1 MLMPGDKS
9 ISHRAAMFS
18 ALADGTTSI
27 KNFSSSTDCAATIS
41 CLEALG
47 VVIERDDKA
56 VLINGVGVD
65 GLREPQAPLD
75 CGNSGTTMRLLSGIL
90 SGQGCK
96 SNLTSDE
103 SLRSRSIERDI

>member
-27 KNFSSSTDCAATIS
+27 KNFSSSTDCVATIA

-65 GLREPQAPLD
+65 GLREPQASLD
-75 CGNSGTTMRLLSGIL
+75 CGNSGTTMRLLAGIL
-90 SGQGCK
+90 AREDLK
-96 SNLTSDE
+96 STLPHDDYFLPRLFS
-103 SLRSRSIERDI
+103 